1 MAQSRPSGA
10 VRNTPFLRL
19 EHKIPLH
26 PSAARA
32 AHTGPEDGGRLR
44 AYSGRYTAKLR
55 RMPLSLEGQVERGER
70 EIDGIVGIN

>member
-1 MAQSRPSGA
+1 MGY
-10 VRNTPFLRL
+10 
-19 EHKIPLH
+19 KIPLH

-32 AHTGPEDGGRLR
+32 AHTGTEDGGRLR

>member
-1 MAQSRPSGA
+1 
-10 VRNTPFLRL
+10 LRL

-32 AHTGPEDGGRLR
+32 AHTGTEDGGRLR

-55 RMPLSLEGQVERGER
+55 RMPLSLEGQVGEGRQVERGER